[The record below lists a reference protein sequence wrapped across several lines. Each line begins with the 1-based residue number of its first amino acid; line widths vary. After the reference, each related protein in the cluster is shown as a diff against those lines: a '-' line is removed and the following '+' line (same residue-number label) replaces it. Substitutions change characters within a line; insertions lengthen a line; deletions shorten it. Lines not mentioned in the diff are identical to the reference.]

1 MGSQPCGTPCTWRD
15 LPAGY
20 TSMSIAHHGPTFQI
34 FRYAWC
40 LQCTCATCLDIQ
52 AAARGLAEE
61 LGIDCDPRALQG
73 PMTPNHA
80 RKLEIPGKFCDS
92 EFVECYRHARGV
104 RVCTGST
111 CIMSGLQGTSAK
123 GVADAHIWC
132 RLAAY
137 DGPLDPDDDEVFSIQ
152 WTSLQ
157 QLKQHAASSSSTYTP
172 WLLVEMQRMHWLCD
186 DKILQPQLCRI
197 ATST

>member
-1 MGSQPCGTPCTWRD
+1 MPADQTSELLEVCSEDNEVIGLERRSVVHSKGLRHRAVYCVVTNGKGQILLQQRSPNKQIGPGQWD
-15 LPAGY
+15 LSLAEHLAPGETY
-20 TSMSIAHHGPTFQI
+20 
-34 FRYAWC
+34 R
-40 LQCTCATCLDIQ
+40 Q

-92 EFVECYRHARGV
+92 EFVECY
-104 RVCTGST
+104 
-111 CIMSGLQGTSAK
+111 
-123 GVADAHIWC
+123 